1 MLRGRSLPSSA
12 TLPCLESGRQ
22 EIARMYF
29 PLRDAGHNPKRTSLD
44 SEVDGSVIR
53 IGRRQARAR
62 ESTFALKAQSSE
74 FLRPVS
80 SRLTDTPAVM
90 VIGPRRFGKTTLA
103 RELVDGERP
112 YLT

>member
-1 MLRGRSLPSSA
+1 
-12 TLPCLESGRQ
+12 
-22 EIARMYF
+22 MYV
-29 PLRDAGHNPKRTSLD
+29 PLRDAGHYPNRTSLD

-53 IGRRQARAR
+53 IGRRQAR

-90 VIGPRRFGKTTLA
+90 VIGPRQFGKTTLA

-112 YLT
+112 YLTLDNQTTHPSRPN